1 MANPTQ
7 HVIIDITTSTSET
20 TSHVIRAEDL
30 GGGGGG
36 RLRVSHQT
44 PNGSNSRLSRGDS
57 SSRGGRRRGLLN
69 SGFWIS
75 FQFVF
80 TLSQIVASFVV
91 ISSSRHEHPQAPL
104 FTWIVG
110 YVIGCIVSLPLLIW
124 RYYYTREQYLSQS
137 NSTIDDPSGTLLSN
151 STTIQG
157 EDDVPVVVVA
167 SSRTNQVSWLMNRRL
182 KILMEYLKI
191 VVDIFFAIWF
201 VIGNIWIFGG
211 HSSANEAPNLYRLC
225 VVFLTLSCIGYA
237 MPFILCLTICCCLP
251 CIISTLGV
259 TEDVAQTRGATSE
272 TINSLPTHKFKM
284 IKSKNEDESSPTTI
298 EGGMVAE
305 GTENERMISGEDA
318 VCCICIVNYENE
330 DELREL
336 PCTHLSHKECVDKW
350 LKISALCPLCKSE
363 VGGDATRIPNEENST
378 QQRGESRVENGLANT
393 SL

>member
-110 YVIGCIVSLPLLIW
+110 YVIGCIFSLPLLIW
-124 RYYYTREQYLSQS
+124 RYYYTRERYLSQS

-167 SSRTNQVSWLMNRRL
+167 SSRTNQVSWLMNRRY
-182 KILMEYLKI
+182 IFII
-191 VVDIFFAIWF
+191 VI
-201 VIGNIWIFGG
+201 
-211 HSSANEAPNLYRLC
+211 
-225 VVFLTLSCIGYA
+225 
-237 MPFILCLTICCCLP
+237 
-251 CIISTLGV
+251 
-259 TEDVAQTRGATSE
+259 
-272 TINSLPTHKFKM
+272 
-284 IKSKNEDESSPTTI
+284 
-298 EGGMVAE
+298 
-305 GTENERMISGEDA
+305 
-318 VCCICIVNYENE
+318 
-330 DELREL
+330 
-336 PCTHLSHKECVDKW
+336 
-350 LKISALCPLCKSE
+350 
-363 VGGDATRIPNEENST
+363 
-378 QQRGESRVENGLANT
+378 
-393 SL
+393 